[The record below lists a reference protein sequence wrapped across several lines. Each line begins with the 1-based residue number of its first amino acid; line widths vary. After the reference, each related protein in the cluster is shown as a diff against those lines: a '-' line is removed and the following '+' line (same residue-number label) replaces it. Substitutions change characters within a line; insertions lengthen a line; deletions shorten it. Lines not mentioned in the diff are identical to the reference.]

1 MRPSRQDSLLLLLVG
16 VWLLAASTGFRALA
30 RYALTP
36 GPVGPEVSYW
46 PANSQLVPSTDAST
60 LLYFAHPRCPCTRA
74 GLGELEQLLVGARG
88 QLTAQVVFYR
98 PPQAVDDWAKTGMWQ
113 RAEGIPGIT
122 VRVDAGGDEARRFG
136 VATSGETLVYDSR
149 GLLRFRGG
157 ITAARGHSGDNPGRT
172 SLQNYLRT
180 GVVELSQ
187 TPVFGCSLAGVN

>member
-1 MRPSRQDSLLLLLVG
+1 MRQFRQDSLLLLVVM
-16 VWLLAASTGFRALA
+16 VWSLAAMTGFRELA

-36 GPVGPEVSYW
+36 GSVGPEVSYW
-46 PANSQLVPSTDAST
+46 PADSQLVPSTDAAT

-74 GLGELEQLLVGARG
+74 GLGELEHLLAGARG

-98 PPQAVDDWAKTGMWQ
+98 PRQSVDDWAKTALWH

-136 VATSGETLVYDSR
+136 VATSGETLMYDSR

-157 ITAARGHSGDNPGRT
+157 ITAARGHSGDNPGRA
-172 SLQNYLRT
+172 SLQNYFRT
-180 GVVELSQ
+180 GVLELSQ